1 MRDRILAFYDT
12 LRPSERRL
20 ADYVAR
26 HGASVI
32 RLSMPELAERAG
44 VSQPTIARFCAAL
57 GYDGF
62 KEFKLQFAQ
71 NVGGGTPFVHQDV
84 QADDRP
90 ADIAGKV
97 FDRTIA
103 TLMSVRNAL

>member
-1 MRDRILAFYDT
+1 MRDRILAVYDS

-32 RLSMPELAERAG
+32 RLTMPELANRAG

-71 NVGGGTPFVHQDV
+71 NVGV
-84 QADDRP
+84 ARP
-90 ADIAGKV
+90 SFTRMWKP
-97 FDRTIA
+97 TIGPPISPA
-103 TLMSVRNAL
+103 RCSTAPSPR

>member
-1 MRDRILAFYDT
+1 MRERILAVYDS

-32 RLSMPELAERAG
+32 RLSMPELARLAG

-62 KEFKLQFAQ
+62 REFKLQFAQ
-71 NVGGGTPFVHQDV
+71 TVGAGTPFV
-84 QADDRP
+84 
-90 ADIAGKV
+90 
-97 FDRTIA
+97 
-103 TLMSVRNAL
+103 